1 MNYIFYSS
9 SHRKLENEL
18 QRKWRE
24 KEGDQ
29 EGVMDNIQKTSKIHL
44 SCTRKQIAGAGRER
58 EGRGS
63 DLLFL
68 NFIFSAMSR

>member
-1 MNYIFYSS
+1 
-9 SHRKLENEL
+9 
-18 QRKWRE
+18 
-24 KEGDQ
+24 
-29 EGVMDNIQKTSKIHL
+29 MDNIQKTSKIHL
-44 SCTRKQIAGAGRER
+44 SCTRKRIAGAGRER